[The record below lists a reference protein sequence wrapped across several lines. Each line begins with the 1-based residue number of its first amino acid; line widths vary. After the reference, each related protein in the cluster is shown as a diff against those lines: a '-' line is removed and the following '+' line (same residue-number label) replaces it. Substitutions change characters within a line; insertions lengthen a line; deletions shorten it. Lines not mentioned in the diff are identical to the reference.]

1 MSQFSHQ
8 AKRYKSMNEPRI
20 PVDDI
25 GPFASLLRQAVWLKE
40 KIDALAS
47 VSGENFNIFTI
58 LDRETDEVKTHSAI
72 IADLLNPNGLHGQGE
87 VFVRLFLDRLNIET
101 NGDLRR
107 ARVGVEVDVGEHG
120 RIDVLFEVDNLFCVV
135 TENKIHAYDQPRQ
148 LERYNR
154 YATAKFA
161 DDRVHLLYLKLHGS
175 EPDKSSLGSLPPG
188 KVRCISYES
197 DISGWL
203 DACIREAARIPQIR
217 ELLVQYQVLL
227 RKLTGRNEGNLI
239 MALDEVLKERQGDTY
254 NFELVPYLGKALE
267 NLRIEVEWQF
277 WEDLRDRLEGEKK
290 SRAWRLER
298 VTIEDVLEV
307 EKPTIERA
315 HTRMRNRQWEYGW
328 TFRVRPDHD
337 LLSNESSEILLRV
350 EHEGS
355 SSWSWVFFGF
365 LLVARGEKKTSRV
378 THDNLRGD
386 EFGRKFIDGAAE
398 LNVKLDAGDWW
409 LGWRYPKQDVS
420 FLPETLVVKNGL
432 MRRLIEKREAVVE
445 EFATD
450 VEEIVEAIVG
460 S

>member
-1 MSQFSHQ
+1 
-8 AKRYKSMNEPRI
+8 MNEPQA

-25 GPFASLLRQAVWLKE
+25 GPFTSLLRQAAWLKE
-40 KIDALAS
+40 KIDAIAS
-47 VSGENFNIFTI
+47 ASGENFNIFTI

-72 IADLLNPNGLHGQGE
+72 IADLLNPDGLHGQGE
-87 VFVRLFLDRLNIET
+87 VFARLFLKRLNIET
-101 NGDLRR
+101 HGDLRR
-107 ARVGVEVDVGEHG
+107 ARVRTEVGAGEHG
-120 RIDVLFEVDNLFCVV
+120 RIDILFEVDNFCVV
-135 TENKIHAYDQPRQ
+135 MENKIHAYDQPGQ
-148 LERYNR
+148 LERYDR
-154 YATAKFA
+154 YATENAKFA
-161 DDRVHLLYLKLHGS
+161 DDRVQLLYLTLHGS
-175 EPDKSSLGSLPPG
+175 EPDKGSLGSLPPG
-188 KVRCISYES
+188 KVQCISYES

-203 DACIREAARIPQIR
+203 DACISEVAGIPQIR

-227 RKLTGRNEGNLI
+227 RKLTGRHEGNLI

-254 NFELVPYLGKALE
+254 NFELVPYLEKALE

-307 EKPTIERA
+307 EKPTIERV
-315 HTRMRNRQWEYGW
+315 HTRMRNRQWKYGW

-337 LLSNESSEILLRV
+337 LLSNESSEILLRI

-355 SSWSWVFFGF
+355 SSESWVFFGF
-365 LLVARGEKKTSRV
+365 LLVARGERKTSRV

-386 EFGRKFIDGAAE
+386 EFGRKFIKGAAE
-398 LNVKLDAGDWW
+398 LNVKLDADDLW
-409 LGWRYPKQDVS
+409 LAWGYPKQHVS

-432 MRRLIEKREAVVE
+432 MRRLLDKRDSVVD

-450 VEEIVEAIVG
+450 VEEVVETIVG